1 MAATFAAY
9 ALVFVFFA
17 SDRFVR
23 RDQEARKVK
32 VDESDRRST
41 YILLLAYGISILLL
55 LLALLLNYF
64 RIGQLK
70 VGPVFGWM
78 GVLLMAAG
86 IALRA
91 WATRTLGRF
100 YTRTLL
106 TAISHR
112 VVQDGP
118 YRLVRHP
125 GYSGS
130 LLVWIGAG
138 AATSNW
144 IILILVALVCVG
156 AYFYRIQSEEAMLIT
171 AFGKE
176 YRDYIQK
183 THRLIPYIY

>member
-17 SDRFVR
+17 SDRFIR

-32 VDESDRRST
+32 IDKSDRRST
-41 YILLLAYGISILLL
+41 YILLLAYSISIDLLL
-55 LLALLLNYF
+55 LTLYLNYHH
-64 RIGQLK
+64 IGQLK
-70 VGPVFGWM
+70 VGPLFSWI
-78 GVLLMAAG
+78 GVLLMATG
-86 IALRA
+86 ITLRA

-106 TAISHR
+106 TTTSHR

-118 YRLVRHP
+118 YKLIRHP

-138 AATSNW
+138 LATTNW
-144 IILILVALVCVG
+144 MVIVLVTLVCFG
-156 AYFYRIQSEEAMLIT
+156 AYFYRIQSEEAMLVT
-171 AFGKE
+171 TFGKE
-176 YRDYIQK
+176 YQDYIRK
-183 THRLIPYIY
+183 THRLIPYIF